1 MLFANT
7 AYSLTSLQSGG
18 RAPGREA
25 ASDMTIGHVALP
37 LLELTATWQLGAG
50 PRRMHL
56 EESGGATAEADL
68 P

>member
-1 MLFANT
+1 
-7 AYSLTSLQSGG
+7 
-18 RAPGREA
+18 
-25 ASDMTIGHVALP
+25 MTIGHVALP

-50 PRRMHL
+50 PRRMQL